1 MYQKIKDLCK
11 EKNISVYYLEKQLGL
26 STGSVC
32 KWEKSMPKADTLSKV
47 ANYFGVPINYFLKSD
62 ENLKEE

>member
-11 EKNISVYYLEKQLGL
+11 KNNISVYHLEKELGL

-32 KWEKSMPKADTLSKV
+32 KWKKSIPRADTLSKV
-47 ANYFGVPINYFLKSD
+47 ANYFGVSINYFLDS
-62 ENLKEE
+62 LI